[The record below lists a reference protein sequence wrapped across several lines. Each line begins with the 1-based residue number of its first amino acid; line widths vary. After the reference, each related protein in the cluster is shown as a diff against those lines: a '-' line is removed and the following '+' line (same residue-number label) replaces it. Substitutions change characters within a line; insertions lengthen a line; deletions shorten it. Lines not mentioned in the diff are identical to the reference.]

1 MKKILLFMAAALI
14 AVSADAQLASKR
26 TDAMVNAHQKALPQ
40 TTIKNYQVVAERNVG
55 QPVFTNKLSKQL
67 KVTSSMQQSV
77 TPAGKFTA
85 LRAGGR
91 ESGLQSEYTGFGNH
105 VNDEVGSMT
114 WTMSTGTITFT
125 DETTADALVDVI
137 PNPFTGEDFEDGVW
151 VEYKLEGNTLTIE
164 PQLVASATSSST
176 GEPFYIFLESATTTS
191 GAITMTLKDD
201 GSIDGSYS
209 ILYGA
214 YDGEDYATANYL
226 GYYGNYLKG
235 IKYYLPG
242 VIPVP
247 AVSCETD
254 DLVLFA
260 GLGLNGYSYNNNLAF
275 TSANAPLTF
284 HNSTTDPATEWSWS
298 ATNEAEEGTAVTG
311 NSKDFTL
318 DVKANDIF
326 TAVTLIGTN
335 LGQASEPY
343 VWATGKSFAGTG
355 EPNYTE
361 AYLYGGGM
369 EGEFMLNNET
379 TAIITRQDPDGD
391 VTFYTNWATPDKAS
405 NSMNKIYI
413 YHEKPAAPL
422 YIEGVTLPLVS
433 FTATDDFNLHIR
445 ICEASRNGTKLTVGN
460 LLAEADATKENIND
474 AFTVGLTGVEFTDLY
489 RTDDLGMAEELTHLF
504 LDTEF
509 VIIIDG
515 WNNETFTGVLGSQDA
530 PDDNA
535 RTSTW
540 FEKKGEDGSMYS
552 YTSWKT
558 SLFVGLLG
566 ATWGYL
572 DTNDNTDL
580 TIPAEGGQAK
590 IHIEPMLRSVD
601 NETGTYS
608 TRLFLD
614 DTVEDNE
621 IPDWLDIY
629 FDNEVYTDNESSYD
643 LVFEAGAATENRSAT
658 MTFFQEGARLQVTVS
673 QSAGSGVSAVVNKI
687 DNNAPAYNAAG
698 QRVGNDFR
706 GLVVKDGKKAIKK

>member
-1 MKKILLFMAAALI
+1 
-14 AVSADAQLASKR
+14 
-26 TDAMVNAHQKALPQ
+26 
-40 TTIKNYQVVAERNVG
+40 
-55 QPVFTNKLSKQL
+55 
-67 KVTSSMQQSV
+67 
-77 TPAGKFTA
+77 
-85 LRAGGR
+85 
-91 ESGLQSEYTGFGNH
+91 
-105 VNDEVGSMT
+105 
-114 WTMSTGTITFT
+114 
-125 DETTADALVDVI
+125 
-137 PNPFTGEDFEDGVW
+137 
-151 VEYKLEGNTLTIE
+151 
-164 PQLVASATSSST
+164 
-176 GEPFYIFLESATTTS
+176 
-191 GAITMTLKDD
+191 
-201 GSIDGSYS
+201 
-209 ILYGA
+209 
-214 YDGEDYATANYL
+214 
-226 GYYGNYLKG
+226 
-235 IKYYLPG
+235 
-242 VIPVP
+242 
-247 AVSCETD
+247 
-254 DLVLFA
+254 
-260 GLGLNGYSYNNNLAF
+260 
-275 TSANAPLTF
+275 
-284 HNSTTDPATEWSWS
+284 
-298 ATNEAEEGTAVTG
+298 
-311 NSKDFTL
+311 
-318 DVKANDIF
+318 
-326 TAVTLIGTN
+326 
-335 LGQASEPY
+335 
-343 VWATGKSFAGTG
+343 
-355 EPNYTE
+355 
-361 AYLYGGGM
+361 
-369 EGEFMLNNET
+369 
-379 TAIITRQDPDGD
+379 
-391 VTFYTNWATPDKAS
+391 
-405 NSMNKIYI
+405 
-413 YHEKPAAPL
+413 
-422 YIEGVTLPLVS
+422 
-433 FTATDDFNLHIR
+433 
-445 ICEASRNGTKLTVGN
+445 
-460 LLAEADATKENIND
+460 
-474 AFTVGLTGVEFTDLY
+474 
-489 RTDDLGMAEELTHLF
+489 MAEELTHLF